1 MQMIDMG
8 IALCHFELAAKE
20 CGLKIEFVQ
29 KEPEIAQQDA
39 EYVASYRV
47 V

>member
-1 MQMIDMG
+1 MIVADMQS
-8 IALCHFELAAKE
+8 CEKSE
-20 CGLKIEFVQ
+20 RLKIEFVQ